1 MARWQPRTPKETLQ
15 ASLARL
21 DKQIASK
28 EKDIKE
34 IKGQKTQVEQALKA
48 LG

>member
-15 ASLARL
+15 ASLTRL
-21 DKQIASK
+21 DHQIAAK

-34 IKGQKTQVEQALKA
+34 IRTQKAQVEQAIKA